1 MLETLRNRM
10 GNPCSV
16 AAVLF
21 IVTTSSL
28 LTLTSSTSVAPNK
41 PPAEKENRHLPSF
54 TCSRLQHRVQRE
66 IMLHEWGLE
75 KIKFQQRLKKHSQY
89 IVTVEHVRSL
99 HEPLIELRCP
109 GISTPQTIRNSLEF
123 HFHEARFQ
131 AEFVR
136 LFDIKSIFP
145 LHSGS
150 MNVKMRLDPLIVQL
164 NHGTDLGLAIR
175 DIYYEPS
182 ASNSTSSHE
191 NLTNKEHREG
201 GDINSS
207 DGAQSATEAGL
218 VDLEREIES
227 VFVNRIRPDVQN
239 QIKRIVKSV
248 IKRFFET
255 ESLVRF

>member
-1 MLETLRNRM
+1 MTRLTSSCA
-10 GNPCSV
+10 GGV
-16 AAVLF
+16 VLF
-21 IVTTSSL
+21 IVATNL
-28 LTLTSSTSVAPNK
+28 LTPTSSTSVPQSNK
-41 PPAEKENRHLPSF
+41 ALEKENRHLPSF

-109 GISTPQTIRNSLEF
+109 GVSTPQTIRNSLEF

-201 GDINSS
+201 GDLNSS
-207 DGAQSATEAGL
+207 DQQSATEAGL

-248 IKRFFET
+248 IKRFFES

>member
-1 MLETLRNRM
+1 MLDRLRNMMVSPRSM
-10 GNPCSV
+10 GVVLLIV
-16 AAVLF
+16 ATNLPSF
-21 IVTTSSL
+21 I
-28 LTLTSSTSVAPNK
+28 SSTNVPNK
-41 PPAEKENRHLPSF
+41 ALEKENRHLPSF

-109 GISTPQTIRNSLEF
+109 GVSTPSIIRNSLEF
-123 HFHEARFQ
+123 HFHDARFQ

-191 NLTNKEHREG
+191 NLANKEHREG
-201 GDINSS
+201 GDVDSS
-207 DGAQSATEAGL
+207 SPQSETEAGL